1 MEKKHKT
8 AVFSLTTDS
17 HFVRTWASLSSLDVF
32 VHQITGDPYDIEIVR
47 AKDCVI
53 GESIQIGPS
62 IDSNYKA
69 LEVHGVKIHGHLLTQ
84 LVNDLTLT
92 APDGQTF
99 HLAVN
104 RQGFCY
110 LFVNSASIKRLRI
123 NDYFDWS
130 KYGVKPQM
138 VANAT
143 IWNRCNMGSGVTIVD
158 VGKSKK
164 AEEEL
169 REALNEKRKELEDK
183 VKEVAVMRKLL
194 ERNDEME
201 AMWKKSLEEKDKE
214 LSLKTQLLERSKE
227 VESMLKKSL
236 EDKDE
241 QLNKLMDA
249 MRALVS

>member
-17 HFVRTWASLSSLDVF
+17 HFVRTWTSLSSLDVF

-47 AKDCVI
+47 AKDFVI

-110 LFVNSASIKRLRI
+110 LFVNSASMKRLRI

-138 VANAT
+138 VAIAT

-158 VGKSKK
+158 VGELKK
-164 AEEEL
+164 AEEE
-169 REALNEKRKELEDK
+169 
-183 VKEVAVMRKLL
+183 LL

-201 AMWKKSLEEKDKE
+201 AMWKKSLEEKDKQM
-214 LSLKTQLLERSKE
+214 TQLLERSKE

>member
-17 HFVRTWASLSSLDVF
+17 HFVRTWTSLSSLDVF

-47 AKDCVI
+47 AKDFVI

-110 LFVNSASIKRLRI
+110 LFVNSASMKRLRI

-138 VANAT
+138 VAIAT

-158 VGKSKK
+158 VGELKK

>member
-164 AEEEL
+164 AEEE
-169 REALNEKRKELEDK
+169 
-183 VKEVAVMRKLL
+183 
-194 ERNDEME
+194 
-201 AMWKKSLEEKDKE
+201 DKE

>member
-17 HFVRTWASLSSLDVF
+17 HFVRTWTSLSSLDVF

-47 AKDCVI
+47 AKDFVI

-110 LFVNSASIKRLRI
+110 LFVNSASMKRLRI

-138 VANAT
+138 VAIAT

-158 VGKSKK
+158 VGELKK

-169 REALNEKRKELEDK
+169 REALNEKRKELED
-183 VKEVAVMRKLL
+183 
-194 ERNDEME
+194 
-201 AMWKKSLEEKDKE
+201 
-214 LSLKTQLLERSKE
+214 
-227 VESMLKKSL
+227 KKSL